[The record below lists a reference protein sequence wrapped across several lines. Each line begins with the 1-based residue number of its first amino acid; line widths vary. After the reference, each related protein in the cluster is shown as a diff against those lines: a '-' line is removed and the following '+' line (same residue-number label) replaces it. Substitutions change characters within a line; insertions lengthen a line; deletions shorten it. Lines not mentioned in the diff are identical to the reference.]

1 MDSKS
6 MTRKDFF
13 VLTFSLVGSA
23 VVASNCGSS
32 SGGGGMGGATGTG
45 GKGTGGGTGT
55 GGRGAGGGPGTGGSG
70 TGGSGTGGRDGGGDT
85 GPGDT
90 GPGDVPVNNDSGP
103 TDTANSCEL
112 PLSEEQRVVVAGAG
126 GDTNSHTH
134 TVTVNGATLSA
145 TTPQTIQTSLAGN
158 NGGHMHD
165 VTFSAADLATLRG
178 GGMVTVRSSNFGA
191 TDGGADAGSGAAG
204 HTHSY
209 LVSCHPLPDAGND
222 SGPGDATAG

>member
-32 SGGGGMGGATGTG
+32 NGGGGTGGKMGGTG

-55 GGRGAGGGPGTGGSG
+55 GGSTGTGGRGTGGGNG
-70 TGGSGTGGRDGGGDT
+70 TGGSGTGGRDGGGTDTPATDT
-85 GPGDT
+85 GN
-90 GPGDVPVNNDSGP
+90 DVPVDSSP
-103 TDTANSCEL
+103 TDTANNCEL
-112 PLSEEQRVVVAGAG
+112 PLSEEQRVVVTGAG

-134 TVTVNGATLSA
+134 TVTVNGATLTA
-145 TTPQTIQTSLAGN
+145 TTPQTIQTSVAGN
-158 NGGHMHD
+158 HMHD

-178 GGMVTVRSSNFGA
+178 GGMVTVRSTNVGS
-191 TDGGADAGSGAAG
+191 TDGGADAGSGSPG

-222 SGPGDATAG
+222 SGPVDATAG